1 MDPMIFTQAIPRLRV
16 LETRLLDRTKLER
29 MSEASSKD
37 EVFKLL
43 GETEYSN
50 ILGNIKKFED
60 YEEILSIE
68 LNRVYKS
75 IYEISPVRSIVDVM
89 SIKYDYHNLKVL
101 IKGKYLNKD
110 FSNILIPVGRV
121 ELTKLK
127 NYIETEYYRDF
138 NKVMRKTLESVIK
151 DFEEKKDPQNID
163 IIFDKGLYEEL
174 KELDKEIGD
183 KFLHSYITSLIDLT
197 NLKTLLRVRKQNKGR
212 DFFGNVMILG
222 GSIDKDK
229 LFSLLTDAPENI
241 STKLSYTNYKDI
253 LKIGIESYV
262 KEGTST
268 VFEKLS
274 EDYIMELMKKAKYVS
289 FGLEPIIA
297 YIYAKET
304 EIKLLRIIM
313 VGKLNNISEELIKE
327 RLREAY
333 V

>member
-29 MSEASSKD
+29 MSEASSID

-50 ILGNIKKFED
+50 IVANIKKFED

-110 FSNILIPVGRV
+110 FSNLLIPVGRI
-121 ELTKLK
+121 ELSKLK
-127 NYIETEYYRDF
+127 NFIETEYYRDF

-313 VGKLNNISEELIKE
+313 VGKLNNISEDLIKE